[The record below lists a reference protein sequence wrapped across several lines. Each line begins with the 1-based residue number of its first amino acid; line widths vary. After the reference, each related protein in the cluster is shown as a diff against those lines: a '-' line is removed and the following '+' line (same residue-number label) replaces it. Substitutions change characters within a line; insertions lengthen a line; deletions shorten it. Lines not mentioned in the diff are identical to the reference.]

1 MNTAPRAPGSQR
13 DGSLY
18 SCRGIWIYLS
28 LWVFLNYVFKIIQ
41 MRIMLFRKV
50 STYGNT
56 LVLLLTEATL
66 LDTCSVESARPLSQ
80 SPVRP
85 VRFCRATGAGK
96 LFIPLSCVMTVTVQ
110 LAVFKAKPSFLIVV
124 PWTLGAMYSVWCAAC
139 PLGSVAYRFFTMLCC
154 KILSYLLLPGAV

>member
-1 MNTAPRAPGSQR
+1 METRWCFS
-13 DGSLY
+13 S
-18 SCRGIWIYLS
+18 S
-28 LWVFLNYVFKIIQ
+28 
-41 MRIMLFRKV
+41 
-50 STYGNT
+50 
-56 LVLLLTEATL
+56 EATL
-66 LDTCSVESARPLSQ
+66 LDTCSVEFARPLSQ
-80 SPVRP
+80 LPVRP